1 MTTYSLDIIIKAI
14 DQASANLKAVG
25 SSMGALGQE
34 ANSAAQSLQPL
45 GAGLAALSATGGAL
59 IGVAAMTAARVEVL
73 GTVLNTVGE
82 HAGYTTEELAA
93 FETGLMESGITAGAS
108 RQALIQMAQAE
119 IDLSHATD
127 LARLAQNAAVIAN
140 INSSEAYERLI
151 TGIQR
156 GQPILLRTMG
166 ITVDFQGA
174 YKKMAAQLGKTT
186 AELSTSEKMQA
197 RVNEVMSRGE
207 AIAGVYEDAMG
218 DVGKKLGSVKGD
230 IQDAANA
237 LGKSYLPAMESAV
250 DATRDALA
258 WFTELDAG
266 TQKNIATFL
275 ALGTAVTG
283 FAGSAILLTPK
294 IIAMG
299 GSLVTL
305 TGFASNT
312 AFAMQLLAAG
322 SNTAGLGLAG
332 LAASAITVLGPLA
345 AMYGALIA
353 VDRLYQP
360 HVENIIATTESYHAY
375 AMNMAY
381 VGREADVLTE
391 AEWRLARSTEDTG
404 VAVSNLSDG
413 WTGQYSPALIS
424 AREQTDGWA
433 TSLELAS
440 MPLGALGERVVAVSD
455 NVGTYLGKLGMLQE
469 ALEGPVSKANE
480 DYEEQQVRI
489 SHELIEARKRLKE
502 LTAQHGVAY
511 GSTEDLT
518 IAQYAGQQAT
528 EKLAA
533 AHQALAENTDPERQ
547 LQLQAAVAKATQ
559 AVGRSDRTVRNASGG
574 MTDYSGDIAD
584 TEASIADLTNEL
596 GILDVQH
603 RAVMNQIV
611 YDMMMARL
619 ATEGWTS
626 AETELA
632 LETARAMGIIDEE
645 TWAAATNMNAAL
657 DSFAEGES
665 VDNTIDSILGI
676 GEEISGLGPIAD
688 EIGTGIGGSLEAGG
702 AAGVAAFDK
711 VSAAIAGV
719 PTSID
724 VVTKY
729 SHTGT
734 PPWEQSAG
742 GARGEATGEEGYQHG
757 TDYVPRTGWAY
768 LHRGEAVLPEPVAAQ
783 HRAGD
788 MNINLTANYA
798 HQPEHRVRDD
808 LRMAQ
813 LLWT

>member
-14 DQASANLKAVG
+14 DQASSKFQAVG
-25 SSMGALGQE
+25 KSLGALGQE
-34 ANSAAQSLQPL
+34 ASSTAQSLRPL
-45 GAGLAALSATGGAL
+45 GAGLAALSATGAAL
-59 IGVAAMTAARVEVL
+59 IGTAAMTAARVQVL
-73 GTVLNTVGE
+73 GTVLETVGGN
-82 HAGYTTEELAA
+82 ADYSREELAA
-93 FETGLMESGITAGAS
+93 FEVGLMGVGITAGAS
-108 RQALIQMAQAE
+108 RQGLIQMVQAE

-127 LARLAQNAAVIAN
+127 LARLAQDAAVIAN

-174 YKKMAAQLGKTT
+174 YKKMAAQLDITT
-186 AELSTSEKMQA
+186 AELSTNEKMQA

-283 FAGSAILLTPK
+283 FAGSAILLIPK
-294 IIAMG
+294 LIAMG
-299 GSLVTL
+299 GSLAAL
-305 TGFASNT
+305 TGFASST

-332 LAASAITVLGPLA
+332 FTASAAATLLPLA
-345 AMYGALIA
+345 AMYAAMVALDSA
-353 VDRLYQP
+353 YQP
-360 HVENIIATTESYHAY
+360 HIDNIIATTESYHAY
-375 AMNMAY
+375 ATNMAY
-381 VGREADVLTE
+381 AGREADILTE
-391 AEWRLARSTEDTG
+391 AEWRLASSAASTG
-404 VAVSNLSDG
+404 AAVSDLSDG
-413 WTGQYSPALIS
+413 WQASHPELTR
-424 AREQTDGWA
+424 ARKLTDGWA

-440 MPLGALGERVVAVSD
+440 QPLGELGERVEKATANVSIYT
-455 NVGTYLGKLGMLQE
+455 NEMEMLSE

-480 DYEEQQVRI
+480 DYTAQQVRI
-489 SHELIEARKRLKE
+489 SRELIEARKRLKE
-502 LTAQHGVAY
+502 LGAQHGDY
-511 GSTEDLT
+511 DSE
-518 IAQYAGQQAT
+518 IA
-528 EKLAA
+528 E
-533 AHQALAENTDPERQ
+533 
-547 LQLQAAVAKATQ
+547 
-559 AVGRSDRTVRNASGG
+559 
-574 MTDYSGDIAD
+574 
-584 TEASIADLTNEL
+584 TEATLVSLEGEL
-596 GILDVQH
+596 VSLDAQH
-603 RAVMNQIV
+603 RAVMNQVV

-632 LETARAMGIIDEE
+632 IETARAMGIIDEE
-645 TWAAATNMNAAL
+645 TWEAATSMNAAL

-665 VDNTIDSILGI
+665 VDNTINSILGI
-676 GEEISGLGPIAD
+676 GEEITGLGPVAA
-688 EIGTGIGGSLEAGG
+688 ETGTSIGGSLETSG
-702 AAGVAAFDK
+702 ARGVAAFDK

-734 PPWEQSAG
+734 PPWLAG
-742 GARGEATGEEGYQHG
+742 PGPSRGEATGEAGYQHG

-783 HRAGD
+783 YRAGD

-798 HQPEHRVRDD
+798 HQPERSLRDD
-808 LRMAQ
+808 VRMMQ